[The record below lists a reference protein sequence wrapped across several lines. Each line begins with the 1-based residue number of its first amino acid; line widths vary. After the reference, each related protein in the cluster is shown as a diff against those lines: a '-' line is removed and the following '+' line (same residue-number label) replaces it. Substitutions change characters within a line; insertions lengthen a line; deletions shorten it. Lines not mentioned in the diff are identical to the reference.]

1 MGQKNKRELD
11 VMEEELSVLGE
22 ITRLTN
28 GLVILTISPGFKE
41 RSKCTIDHVSTTL
54 DILMTMLS

>member
-1 MGQKNKRELD
+1 
-11 VMEEELSVLGE
+11 MEEELSVLGE

>member
-1 MGQKNKRELD
+1 
-11 VMEEELSVLGE
+11 MEEELSVLGE
-22 ITRLTN
+22 IKRLTN
-28 GLVILTISPGFKE
+28 GLVILTISPGVKE